1 MKAVRA
7 LWLSALT
14 LLSGCGTYVPDI
26 EEFWGARSE
35 PGVPGGDPTVRGDAT
50 FIVNKIAG
58 QVACELAR
66 AVQQVYLDQE
76 MFPVQYVQRAG
87 EPPPP
92 KPRDLSWFEKWAVQV
107 TLTLTILE
115 QSSLNAGLSANNV
128 LNNATTVFGK
138 TVITTAQSS
147 AVGFGLGGS
156 TAATRTDKLSM
167 FFSVRDLKNG
177 PSALGKTCIPPPQNA
192 TLFIQSD
199 LKIYDWLQ
207 AALLPND
214 AGIFNYASNSTA
226 QNVIQHDVKFQV
238 VTNGSVTPTWK
249 LVNFTANTSGQF
261 FALDRDRTQDLLM
274 TFGPTQSGEK
284 GTKGPPELST
294 AAQDAHLAAL
304 IGEDVAKALV
314 GAGVAA
320 PQ

>member
-1 MKAVRA
+1 MFRKLRN
-7 LWLSALT
+7 
-14 LLSGCGTYVPDI
+14 
-26 EEFWGARSE
+26 FWGARSE
-35 PGVPGGDPTVRGDAT
+35 AGAPGGAPTVRGDAT
-50 FIVNKIAG
+50 FIVNKIAA

-76 MFPVQYVQRAG
+76 MYPVQYVQRPG

-92 KPRDLSWFEKWAVQV
+92 KSRDLGWFEKWAVQA

-115 QSSLNAGLSANNV
+115 QSTLNAGLTANNI
-128 LNNATTVFGK
+128 LNNATTLFGK

-177 PSALGKTCIPPPQNA
+177 PLALGMTCIPPPQNA
-192 TLFIQSD
+192 TLFVQSD

-214 AGIFNYASNSTA
+214 AGIFSYASNSTA
-226 QNVIQHDVKFQV
+226 QNVIQHDVKFQI

-274 TFGPTQSGEK
+274 TFGPLK
-284 GTKGPPELST
+284 LAKRAPR
-294 AAQDAHLAAL
+294 AHHNCRRLHKTL
-304 IGEDVAKALV
+304 ISR
-314 GAGVAA
+314 
-320 PQ
+320 P

>member
-1 MKAVRA
+1 
-7 LWLSALT
+7 
-14 LLSGCGTYVPDI
+14 
-26 EEFWGARSE
+26 
-35 PGVPGGDPTVRGDAT
+35 VRGDAT

-66 AVQQVYLDQE
+66 AVQQVYQDPP
-76 MFPVQYVQRAG
+76 PVLAQKPG
-87 EPPPP
+87 EPPEPDESPPP
-92 KPRDLSWFEKWAVQV
+92 KPRDMSWFESWSVQA

-115 QSSLNAGLSANNV
+115 QSTLSAGITANNV
-128 LNNATTVFGK
+128 LNNATTTFGK

-147 AVGFGLGGS
+147 ALGFGVGGS

-167 FFSVRDLKNG
+167 FFSIKDLKNG
-177 PSALGKTCIPPPQNA
+177 KSAIHRTCIPPPQDS
-192 TLFIQSD
+192 TLFVQSD

-207 AALLPND
+207 AALLPD
-214 AGIFNYASNSTA
+214 AVDIFHYAANSTA
-226 QNVIQHDVKFQV
+226 QNVIQHDVKFQI

-274 TFGPTQSGEK
+274 TFGPTQ
-284 GTKGPPELST
+284 PPPAGSHAPPQLST

-304 IGEDVAKALV
+304 IGEDVARALV
-314 GAGVAA
+314 GAGVVA